1 MSFTL
6 ETDAS
11 GTAIGAVF
19 LQQSCPI
26 AFFSKQL
33 CPQLQKASTY
43 VRELHAITTAVR
55 PVRAPLCHH
64 DRPSQFEG
72 AYDSSHTNPGAVA
85 LPL

>member
-11 GTAIGAVF
+11 GTAIGAVL

-55 PVRAPLCHH
+55 KWCHYLLGH
-64 DRPSQFEG
+64 RFVIMIDHRSLKELMTQVIQTPEQ
-72 AYDSSHTNPGAVA
+72 
-85 LPL
+85 